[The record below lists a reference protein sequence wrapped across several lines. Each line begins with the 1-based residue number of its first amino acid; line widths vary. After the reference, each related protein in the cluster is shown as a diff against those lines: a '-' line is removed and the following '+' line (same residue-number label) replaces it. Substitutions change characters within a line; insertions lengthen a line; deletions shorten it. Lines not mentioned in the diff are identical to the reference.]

1 MTKELIDL
9 LVDQIKK
16 NYLFAVIRAKDEV
29 DAIKISEAAILGGIK
44 NIEVTYTTPDASKAI
59 QVLNQ
64 KYQNDETVII
74 GAGTVVS
81 LELAKQALQ
90 AGAKFLVSPDFSKD
104 IMDLAL
110 ANGIE
115 YFPGCMTPT
124 EITTA
129 AKAGAKII
137 KVFPGGIVGPS
148 FIKDLHGPLPDIN
161 LMPSG
166 GVDLNNLKDWQKV
179 NACAVGIG
187 SSLTAEVATK
197 GYESVTAKAKAF
209 VKKLEE

>member
-1 MTKELIDL
+1 MLKELVNL
-9 LVDQIKK
+9 LIDQIKE

-44 NIEVTYTTPDASKAI
+44 NIEVTYTTPNASKAI
-59 QVLNQ
+59 QILKQ
-64 KYQNDETVII
+64 KYQTDNTVVI

-81 LELAKQALQ
+81 LDIAKQALH
-90 AGAKFLVSPDFSKD
+90 AGADFLVSPDFSKD
-104 IMDLAL
+104 ILELAI
-110 ANGIE
+110 ANEIE

-129 AKAGAKII
+129 TKAGAKII

-166 GVDLNNLKDWQKV
+166 GVDLSNLKEWQNV